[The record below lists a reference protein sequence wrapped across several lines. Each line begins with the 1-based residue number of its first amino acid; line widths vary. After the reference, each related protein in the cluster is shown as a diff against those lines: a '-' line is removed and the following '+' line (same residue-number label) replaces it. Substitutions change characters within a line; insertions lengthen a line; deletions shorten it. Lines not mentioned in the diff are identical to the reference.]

1 MLVLCNPVIQCWCYV
16 ILLSNVGVVLSSDLG
31 ESGAGG
37 GGGGG
42 RERNGEEGG
51 EPIK

>member
-31 ESGAGG
+31 ESGGE
-37 GGGGG
+37 
-42 RERNGEEGG
+42 ERNGEEGG

>member
-31 ESGAGG
+31 ESGV
-37 GGGGG
+37 GGGG